1 MQTRFQVREIDVSK
15 GYCLLVTDKNR
26 TRVTFGFDDLDA
38 QLQRLEQFLV
48 FTDDSRMELE
58 TVNLL
63 VQRNIPV
70 TFAKPASQVI
80 NDTIDPEGEEPRIL
94 RALPVNPEAKK
105 ELRRQEKNQRRP
117 GPRRK
122 FAGRNRWNV
131 GGKINSMAS
140 SDLMVGLEIGTS
152 KICVVVGEGRPD
164 GTIKILG
171 VGQAPSRGVRKGEI
185 VDFETA
191 MKCVHEA
198 VVDAETK
205 SDIMIESVYV
215 AVAGSHIQSFNNR
228 GAVLLPED
236 RDEIDE
242 QDIEDVK
249 ISAREVSIPAPNA
262 FLHSIIQHYHVDG
275 QDGVLN
281 PVGMLGQKLEA
292 DFHIIHG
299 VRTRIQNTIRCV
311 KELPLEVEDVV
322 FSALAAAQ
330 VVLTPQQKSLGALVI
345 DIGGGTTDYILYV
358 DGVVKQTGVLGVG
371 GDHITN
377 DISMGLRIPM
387 TRAEKLKI
395 EEGSV
400 TLGNC
405 LPGETVQLK
414 DDSGFAGKEIERETL
429 NTIIHLRLRETFELL
444 KRKLEEEPFIN
455 YISEGVF
462 ITGGCSHL
470 KGIDH
475 LAEEI
480 FELPARVA
488 HAQTMSGLTSAFEN
502 PQFSAAIGLIRYAQA
517 VQSSGRSAAGSAAFS
532 DKIFSGMR

>member
-1 MQTRFQVREIDVSK
+1 
-15 GYCLLVTDKNR
+15 
-26 TRVTFGFDDLDA
+26 
-38 QLQRLEQFLV
+38 
-48 FTDDSRMELE
+48 
-58 TVNLL
+58 
-63 VQRNIPV
+63 
-70 TFAKPASQVI
+70 
-80 NDTIDPEGEEPRIL
+80 
-94 RALPVNPEAKK
+94 
-105 ELRRQEKNQRRP
+105 
-117 GPRRK
+117 
-122 FAGRNRWNV
+122 
-131 GGKINSMAS
+131 MAS

-205 SDIMIESVYV
+205 SDVMIRSVYV
-215 AVAGSHIQSFNNR
+215 GVTGAHIQSFNNR
-228 GAVLLPED
+228 GLVTLPED

-249 ISAREVSIPAPNA
+249 INAREVSIPAQNA

-275 QDGVLN
+275 QEGVLN

-311 KELPLEVEDVV
+311 KELPLEVEDVA
-322 FSALAAAQ
+322 FTALASAQ
-330 VVLTPQQKSLGALVI
+330 VVLTQHQKNLGALVI
-345 DIGGGTTDYILYV
+345 DIGGGTSDYILYV
-358 DGVVKQTGVLGVG
+358 DGAVKQSGVLAVG

-400 TLGNC
+400 ILGNA
-405 LPGETVQLK
+405 LPGETILLK
-414 DDSGFAGKEIERETL
+414 DDSGFAGKEVERETL

-444 KRKLEEEPFIN
+444 RRKLEEEPFIN
-455 YISEGVF
+455 YIGEGIF

-470 KGIDH
+470 KGIDN
-475 LAEEI
+475 LAEEV

-502 PQFSAAIGLIRYAQA
+502 PQLSAAIGLIKYAQA
-517 VQSSGRSAAGSAAFS
+517 MQIDRRPTRGLGRLFGKF
-532 DKIFSGMR
+532 FSGIRS

>member
-1 MQTRFQVREIDVSK
+1 
-15 GYCLLVTDKNR
+15 
-26 TRVTFGFDDLDA
+26 
-38 QLQRLEQFLV
+38 
-48 FTDDSRMELE
+48 
-58 TVNLL
+58 
-63 VQRNIPV
+63 
-70 TFAKPASQVI
+70 
-80 NDTIDPEGEEPRIL
+80 
-94 RALPVNPEAKK
+94 
-105 ELRRQEKNQRRP
+105 
-117 GPRRK
+117 
-122 FAGRNRWNV
+122 
-131 GGKINSMAS
+131 MAS
-140 SDLMVGLEIGTS
+140 NDLMVGLEIGTS
-152 KICVVVGEGRPD
+152 KICVVVGESRPD

-171 VGQAPSRGVRKGEI
+171 VGQSPSRGVRKGEI

-198 VVDAETK
+198 VVDAEQK
-205 SDIMIESVYV
+205 SDVMIRSVYV

-228 GAVLLPED
+228 GCVVLPED

-242 QDIEDVK
+242 QDVEDVK
-249 ISAREVSIPAPNA
+249 INAREVSIPAQNA
-262 FLHSIIQHYHVDG
+262 FLHTMIQHYHVDG

-322 FSALAAAQ
+322 FGALASAQ
-330 VVLTPQQKSLGALVI
+330 VVLTQHQKNLGALVV

-358 DGVVKQTGVLGVG
+358 DGAVKQSGALGVG

-387 TRAEKLKI
+387 TRAEKLKV

-405 LPGETVQLK
+405 LPGETISLK
-414 DDSGFAGKEIERETL
+414 DDSGFAGKEVDRETL
-429 NTIIHLRLRETFELL
+429 NTIIHLRLRESFELL
-444 KRKLEEEPFIN
+444 KRQLQEESFLN
-455 YISEGVF
+455 YTGAGMF
-462 ITGGCSHL
+462 ITGGCSQL
-470 KGIDH
+470 NGIEN

-480 FELPARVA
+480 FEMPAHVA

-502 PQFSAAIGLIRYAQA
+502 PQFSTAIGLIKYAQA
-517 VQSSGRSAAGSAAFS
+517 VQTDRPRRGFGRIFKSF
-532 DKIFSGMR
+532 FSGMR

>member
-1 MQTRFQVREIDVSK
+1 
-15 GYCLLVTDKNR
+15 
-26 TRVTFGFDDLDA
+26 
-38 QLQRLEQFLV
+38 
-48 FTDDSRMELE
+48 
-58 TVNLL
+58 
-63 VQRNIPV
+63 
-70 TFAKPASQVI
+70 
-80 NDTIDPEGEEPRIL
+80 
-94 RALPVNPEAKK
+94 
-105 ELRRQEKNQRRP
+105 
-117 GPRRK
+117 
-122 FAGRNRWNV
+122 
-131 GGKINSMAS
+131 MAS

-205 SDIMIESVYV
+205 SDVMIRSVYV

-228 GAVLLPED
+228 GAVILPDD

-249 ISAREVSIPAPNA
+249 INAREVSIPAPNA

-322 FSALAAAQ
+322 FSALASAQ
-330 VVLTPQQKSLGALVI
+330 VVLTPHQKSLGALVI

-358 DGVVKQTGVLGVG
+358 DGAVKQSGVLGVG

-405 LPGETVQLK
+405 LPGETVLLK

-455 YISEGVF
+455 YIGEGIF

-470 KGIDH
+470 RGIDH
-475 LAEEI
+475 LAEEV

-502 PQFSAAIGLIRYAQA
+502 PQFSAAIGLIKYAQA
-517 VQSSGRSAAGSAAFS
+517 VQVDRRPNRGFRRIIG
-532 DKIFSGMR
+532 KIFNGIR